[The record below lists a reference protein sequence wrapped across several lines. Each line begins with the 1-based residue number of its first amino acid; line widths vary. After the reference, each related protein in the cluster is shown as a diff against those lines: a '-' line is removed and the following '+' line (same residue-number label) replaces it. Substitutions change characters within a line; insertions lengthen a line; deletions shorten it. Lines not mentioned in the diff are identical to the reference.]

1 MHNCHRQNVCLIS
14 DANKGITQILYN
26 HLNRPSRIAMVKG
39 SSTSTID
46 YVYSASGAKL
56 RVIHRPNVMSPLSTT
71 TDYINGYI
79 FTNNSLSMAQTDN
92 GYYTLSST
100 GDPTYHFYL
109 KDHLGNNRVVVS
121 QSGSVE
127 QINHYYPYGALFA
140 ESTNGDVQRFK
151 YNGKELDR
159 KFGLNWYD
167 HGARHNDAAIGRWH
181 CIDKN
186 AEKYYGIS
194 PYAYCGG
201 DPVNFGDY
209 DGESIYMVTKS
220 GKILMLLPT
229 NDEFDD
235 LIGWD
240 GNDNLQYIQTTDQ
253 STITSLYK
261 SKTNGKAN
269 KDNYALSE
277 SPEAKKLFEFF
288 ADVTDNE
295 WTLSA
300 FNNNG
305 KTQYLLG
312 TSNKENKTELFYS
325 KADMIEEGIR
335 EEDLIWNVHSHSQ
348 MWGEGGTPGGSG
360 FGPKWGDK
368 IQGDKLSWIKL
379 NEKFQKYHKPVPR
392 TYVYHRKSRTYY
404 EKYFLY
410 LFCFN
415 GIFLLH

>member
-1 MHNCHRQNVCLIS
+1 MDYRVIIAGCRDFDDYALLKERCNDYLCEKMETLNVIIVS
-14 DANKGITQILYN
+14 G
-26 HLNRPSRIAMVKG
+26 H
-39 SSTSTID
+39 
-46 YVYSASGAKL
+46 ASGA
-56 RVIHRPNVMSPLSTT
+56 
-71 TDYINGYI
+71 D
-79 FTNNSLSMAQTDN
+79 A
-92 GYYTLSST
+92 
-100 GDPTYHFYL
+100 
-109 KDHLGNNRVVVS
+109 LGER
-121 QSGSVE
+121 
-127 QINHYYPYGALFA
+127 FA
-140 ESTNGDVQRFK
+140 ESTNDDVQRFK

-240 GNDNLQYIQTTDQ
+240 GNDNLQYIQTRDQ

-261 SKTNGKAN
+261 SKTNGKKY
-269 KDNYALSE
+269 KDNYALSD
-277 SPEAKKLFEFF
+277 SPEAKNLFEFF

-295 WTLSA
+295 WSLEV

-312 TSNKENKTELFYS
+312 TSNNEGQSGKYYFRNDMKEIGIKEE
-325 KADMIEEGIR
+325 DMI
-335 EEDLIWNVHSHSQ
+335 WKVHSHSQ
-348 MWGEGGTPGGSG
+348 IWGEGGTPGGSG
-360 FGPKWGDK
+360 YDDINPYGDEK
-368 IQGDKLSWIKL
+368 HWIDL
-379 NEKFQKYHKPVPR
+379 NNKFHNIYKRSTPN
-392 TYVYHRKSRTYY
+392 TYVYHRKSKTYF
-404 EKYFLY
+404 KY
-410 LFCFN
+410 N
-415 GIFLLH
+415 GNNGRIPVLGGISSLK